1 MRDCLDDDSNKK
13 HPAQGAMMPG
23 NPHQTGGEGQRRPA
37 SAAIGRCLAGM
48 YDSFLRDPLPKRLTL
63 LLKEIDRAE
72 RPGSSR
78 MDQDRLRPS
87 A

>member
-1 MRDCLDDDSNKK
+1 
-13 HPAQGAMMPG
+13 MPG
-23 NPHQTGGEGQRRPA
+23 ATHQTAGEGHRPA

-78 MDQDRLRPS
+78 MDQDRRS